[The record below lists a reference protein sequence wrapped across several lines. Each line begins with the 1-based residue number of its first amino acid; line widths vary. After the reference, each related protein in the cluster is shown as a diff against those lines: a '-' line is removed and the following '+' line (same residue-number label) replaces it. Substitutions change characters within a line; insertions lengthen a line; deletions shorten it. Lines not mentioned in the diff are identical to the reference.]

1 MSGTDPDLRH
11 RYDELRAAA
20 PAPPL
25 PPLRVPESARSERAA
40 PIGLLVTGT
49 RRALLRILAPSLVE
63 LVGQLERERHQQR
76 LRLAELETRIAR
88 LEGTTPA
95 DR

>member
-1 MSGTDPDLRH
+1 MSGPDSDVNDLYERLG
-11 RYDELRAAA
+11 EAA

-25 PPLRVPESARSERAA
+25 SPLRVPQAARSERSA
-40 PIGLLVTGT
+40 PLGPLVTGG
-49 RRALLRILAPSLVE
+49 RRLILRILSPSLVE

-76 LRLAELETRIAR
+76 LRIAELEAR
-88 LEGTTPA
+88 VAQLEGAPSA